1 MNKTFLIIKRE
12 YITHVRTKAF
22 IILTL
27 LGPILT
33 LLLMGIP
40 AIIEMVG
47 TTTSSNVG
55 VIDRTE
61 RYGDKLT
68 NTDFVNF
75 TTLDAQTNEDSLKQ
89 NLEANN
95 LDGFLL
101 ISDTPTKQGNA
112 KLYSSE
118 ALPVDV
124 SNHIERDLREMVRK
138 EIVADYTASH
148 AGASEGLDSLLTNI
162 NNVHATVS
170 TINISKEGDENETNS
185 MVSIIVATVTSLI
198 IYIFLCIY
206 GSMVMTGVIEEK
218 NNRIMEVLVASV
230 KPRQLLIGK
239 IFGIVGVAITQVL
252 CWLILGGI
260 IMNIGGQFLQSA
272 AVGELPADA
281 TAAVNDSTVSSVL
294 NALSGL
300 NLIGIAAAFLFFTF
314 GGILLY
320 ATLFASVG
328 SGVDNPGEGQ
338 QLSVLVMLPIFIS
351 IYLAVATFRDPNGA
365 LAIWSSII
373 PFTSPIVMMA
383 RLPFGVPAWQIILSC
398 ILLIATII
406 LFIWIA
412 ARIYRVGILMY
423 GKTASLKELWRW
435 FKQSN

>member
-185 MVSIIVATVTSLI
+185 TVSIIVAVVTSMI

-272 AVGELPADA
+272 AVGELSADA

-300 NLIGIAAAFLFFTF
+300 NLIGISAAFLFFSF

-338 QLSVLVMLPIFIS
+338 QLSVFVMLPIIVA
-351 IYLAVATFRDPNGA
+351 IYLATATFRDPNGA

>member
-185 MVSIIVATVTSLI
+185 TVSIIVAVVTSMI

-300 NLIGIAAAFLFFTF
+300 NLIGISAAFLFFSF

-338 QLSVLVMLPIFIS
+338 QLSVFVMLPIIVA
-351 IYLAVATFRDPNGA
+351 IYLATATFRDPNGA

>member
-12 YITHVRTKAF
+12 YLTHVRTKGF
-22 IILTL
+22 IVVTL
-27 LGPILT
+27 LGPILM
-33 LLLMGIP
+33 LLLMAIP
-40 AIIEMVG
+40 TIIEMVG

-75 TTLDAQTNEDSLKQ
+75 TILDSQTNEDSLKKD
-89 NLEANN
+89 LKTNN

-124 SNHIERDLREMVRK
+124 SEHIEHDLRDMVRK
-138 EIVADYTASH
+138 EIVADFAAAHS
-148 AGASEGLDSLLTNI
+148 GVSEGLDSLLTNI
-162 NNVHATVS
+162 NNVHATIS

-185 MVSIIVATVTSLI
+185 MVSIIIATVTSMI

-239 IFGIVGVAITQVL
+239 IFGIVGVALTQVL
-252 CWLILGGI
+252 CWIILGGI
-260 IMNIGGQFLQSA
+260 MMNVGGQFLQSA
-272 AVGELPADA
+272 AVGDLPAE
-281 TAAVNDSTVSSVL
+281 TAAVGDSMAASVW
-294 NALSGL
+294 NALNGL
-300 NLIGIAAAFLFFTF
+300 NLIGISAAFLFFTF

-338 QLSVLVMLPIFIS
+338 QLSILVMLPIIVS
-351 IYLAVATFRDPNGA
+351 IYLAIASFRDPNGA

-383 RLPFGVPAWQIILSC
+383 RLPFGVPAWQIITAC

-412 ARIYRVGILMY
+412 SRIYRVGILMY
-423 GKTASLKELWRW
+423 GKTATLKELWRW